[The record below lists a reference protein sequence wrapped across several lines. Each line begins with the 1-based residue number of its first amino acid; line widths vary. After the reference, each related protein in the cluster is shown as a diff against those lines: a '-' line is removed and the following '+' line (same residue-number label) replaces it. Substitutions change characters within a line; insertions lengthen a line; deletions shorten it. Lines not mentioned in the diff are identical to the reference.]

1 MMPDMRVRVLVVALG
16 VLAAAGCGQKKGAAG
31 LVKSSALGTFPKET
45 VALLVIEIKKV
56 RKLGADLPWV
66 KDLASVAE
74 SEGGPFKVVIERLGR
89 DTVEQVNRLSLAV
102 VPTDDDRLGYGVLAE
117 GSFDA
122 AKMRQALGG
131 QDLLT
136 VVEAAGKVDF
146 SISVLPDGSLALGP
160 RQVLEAMRA
169 NAAARGHGLD
179 ANALLL
185 GPLEKVRPEA
195 QFWGAIDCRR
205 LAEIVRRS
213 TEAGDLSGLPLS
225 SRAANS
231 LLSLAFR
238 GMIGESVEI
247 DLMGLADA
255 EASARTLADSARG
268 IIALGRVGAGRDQ
281 AKEWLDFLD
290 GIRIGQSGPDVSLRA
305 SIPSQTMKSLVGHMI
320 STRQQ
325 TEPPAG
331 DRLAVTPASPLPGQ
345 LPEAAPAPGL
355 PAPAG
360 PAPGGAAPPSAP
372 APAPPGS

>member
-1 MMPDMRVRVLVVALG
+1 MMPDMRARVLVVALV

-74 SEGGPFKVVIERLGR
+74 SEGGPFKEVIERLGR
-89 DTVEQVNRLSLAV
+89 DTLEQVNRLSLAV
-102 VPTDDDRLGYGVLAE
+102 VPSDDDRLGYGVLAE
-117 GSFDA
+117 GSFDT

-131 QDLLT
+131 QDVLT
-136 VVEAAGKVDF
+136 VVEAAGKMDF

-160 RQVLEAMRA
+160 RQVLEVMRA
-169 NAAARGHGLD
+169 NAAVRGRGLD

-185 GPLEKVRPEA
+185 GPLEKVRLEA

-213 TEAGDLSGLPLS
+213 TEAGDLAALPLS
-225 SRAANS
+225 SRAADS
-231 LLSLAFR
+231 LRSLAFR

-247 DLMGLADA
+247 DLMGLTDA

-268 IIALGRVGAGRDQ
+268 IVALGRVGAGRDR
-281 AKEWLDFLD
+281 AKEWLEFLD

-305 SIPSQTMKSLVGHMI
+305 SIPSQTMQALVGHMV

-331 DRLAVTPASPLPGQ
+331 DRPAVTPASPLSGQ
-345 LPEAAPAPGL
+345 SPEAAPAPGL
-355 PAPAG
+355 PAPAA